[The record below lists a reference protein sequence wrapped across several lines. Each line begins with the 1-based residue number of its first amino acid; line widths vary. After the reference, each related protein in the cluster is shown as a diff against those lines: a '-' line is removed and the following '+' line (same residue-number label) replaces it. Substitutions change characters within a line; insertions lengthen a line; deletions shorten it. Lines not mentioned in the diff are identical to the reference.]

1 MNENEKIVCNIFLKR
16 FGIILNEIPK
26 NPPQK
31 TPDFAFEISGFKILA
46 EQKTIEGNS
55 THLSQMNR
63 VEIDEGLQKIHFF
76 EKSEFKNPDPT
87 WFKMANLLKNASD
100 HFKNLDNSYNSV
112 IILNKDYQDISDLDD
127 VLNGFITTGK
137 FTEPLPSDAYSAL
150 QKLSAQIHLIFW
162 INEKE
167 NELYVRFIGEIP
179 EAIRT
184 FFQEKLNA

>member
-1 MNENEKIVCNIFLKR
+1 MNENEKFVFDIFFER
-16 FGIILNEIPK
+16 FGIIFEEIPN

-31 TPDFAFEISGFKILA
+31 TPDFAFEIGGYKILA
-46 EQKTIEGNS
+46 EQKTIEGKP
-55 THLSQMNR
+55 TDLSKMNK
-63 VEIDEGLQKIHFF
+63 VEFNDGLRETHFF
-76 EKSEFKNPDPT
+76 EDTEVKNPDPT

-100 HFKNLDNSYNSV
+100 HFNVLDNSLNSV
-112 IILNKDYQDISDLDD
+112 IILNKDYQDVSDLDD
-127 VLNGFITTGK
+127 ILSGFITTGK
-137 FTEPLPSDAYSAL
+137 FIEPLPADAYSAL
-150 QKLSAQIHLIFW
+150 HKLSAQISLIFW